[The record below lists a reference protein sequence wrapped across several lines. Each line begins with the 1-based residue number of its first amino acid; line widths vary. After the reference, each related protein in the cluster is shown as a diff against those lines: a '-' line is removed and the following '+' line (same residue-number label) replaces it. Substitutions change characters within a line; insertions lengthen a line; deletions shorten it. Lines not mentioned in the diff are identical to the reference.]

1 MDKILEINQLFA
13 LLVSYMVFSPFIIEV
28 NPFPA
33 DHTAINVD
41 NETNVIL
48 ELLYTSFTMSV
59 ITGIICMGI
68 IEFIIAIMLSGA
80 IGRYFKRLIKSNKNG
95 TILNI
100 M

>member
-1 MDKILEINQLFA
+1 MFP
-13 LLVSYMVFSPFIIEV
+13 LLVPYIVFNPFIIEV

-33 DHTAINVD
+33 DHTAINVL
-41 NETNVIL
+41 NETSVIL
-48 ELLYTSFTMSV
+48 ELLYTSFTISV

-68 IEFIIAIMLSGA
+68 IEPITVMILSGM

-100 M
+100 I